1 MAPPAVSECNT
12 AVVNTDP
19 GVKQFVRR
27 DEGADYKLNSLRLI
41 VVCYTCDAVILPSQ
55 LCYETLNHEH
65 DFQALTSV
73 LKSDMMLL

>member
-27 DEGADYKLNSLRLI
+27 DEGADYKLHTHYVLLLR
-41 VVCYTCDAVILPSQ
+41 VTHV
-55 LCYETLNHEH
+55 TL
-65 DFQALTSV
+65 
-73 LKSDMMLL
+73 